1 MPYEILWEGKDGV
14 RRVFSGDLVAAEVR
28 ASLAGLT
35 GDPRWDD
42 LRYSIA
48 DFLAVRSYRISQGEL
63 EDLAAIHYGGARINP
78 RIVTAA
84 VTDSDEVRAV
94 FQRFNALRLSP
105 FPLELFDNL
114 AAARAWIAEMRGSNP
129 PWPGPG

>member
-1 MPYEILWEGKDGV
+1 MPYDIHWEGKDGV
-14 RRVFSGDLVAAEVR
+14 RRAFSGDLTAAEVR

-35 GDPRWDD
+35 GDARWDD
-42 LRYSIA
+42 LRYSMA
-48 DFLAVRSYRISQGEL
+48 DFLAVRSYRISQAEL
-63 EDLAAIHYGGARINP
+63 EDLAAIHYGGAKINH

-105 FPLELFDNL
+105 FPLQLFDNL
-114 AAARAWIAEMRGSNP
+114 AAARAWIAAMRGRTL
-129 PWPGPG
+129 PWPGSG

>member
-1 MPYEILWEGKDGV
+1 M
-14 RRVFSGDLVAAEVR
+14 RRVFSGDLAAADVR

-35 GDPRWDD
+35 GHPRWDD

-48 DFLAVRSYRISQGEL
+48 DFLALRSYRISQGEL

-94 FQRFNALRLSP
+94 LQRFNALRLSP
-105 FPLELFDNL
+105 FPLQLFDNL
-114 AAARAWIAEMRGSNP
+114 AAARAWIAAMRGRNP